1 MATIA
6 TLAIN
11 LIGNVSGLK
20 SALGEA
26 QQSIKATAE
35 SLKSV
40 GTKMTAAVSLPIL
53 GVAGAALK
61 GAAEMEQL
69 EVAFTTMLRSGDKA
83 KALMADLTAFS
94 AETPFELPEVV
105 SAGKMLLAYGVAA
118 DDVKGTLRQL
128 GDIAAGVGAPI
139 GDIAYLFGTA
149 RVQGRLF
156 AADINQFTNRGIPII
171 SALAK
176 TMGVAE
182 GSIKKMTE
190 EGKIGFP
197 ELQKALDYLTNS
209 GGQFEGLM
217 AAQSQTL
224 AGLFSTLKDNIGITL
239 ATIGRS
245 IVEAFDLRTKLGSA
259 LETLGRVKDFIVNL
273 AQTNPALLKTAVII
287 AAVAAAIGP
296 LLVGLGAVVGAVGNL
311 VPVVGALTSAFAF
324 LLSPL
329 GLAIAGLAALFYF
342 DVGGIRTKFVEL
354 GQSIWEFGQRVVAI
368 TPALATDLK
377 DAIEWIWA
385 GDAANIDWWN
395 DITDGLV
402 QMGLIGQETGDSLAE
417 SLYYAGT
424 AAGDFKDAIEWIWTG
439 QAANIDWWN
448 DITDSLVQMGL
459 IGQETGDALAESL
472 YYAGTAAG
480 DFKDAIEWIWT
491 GQAANIDWW
500 NDITDSLVQMGIIG
514 QETGDILAESLYYA
528 GVAAGNFKD
537 AVTQAWSDM
546 PGALSA
552 AWATMSGTLT
562 QMWTW
567 LQINIPLAL
576 ATVQTW
582 STSAWST
589 VSGAVTQAWSTVG
602 PTLTQLW
609 TWLQVNIPLALATV
623 QQWFTTAWA
632 AAPGALS
639 AAWATMSG
647 TLTQMWTWLQIN
659 IPLALATV
667 QTWSGTAWATMST
680 AVTQAWATIQ
690 SVLEQLRAGF
700 EAVVTFLAPSLTRLQ
715 SSFTTMAAKFGEMG
729 PLFADLQESIGS
741 VISALMPL
749 IQSFGVSIGA
759 ALGVVAVFAVNTLS
773 AVFEALPGVVEAVV
787 SQVTAI
793 LDLIATTVQS
803 VTQIVTGVLTGDF
816 ASAWEG
822 VKTLI
827 GGVNTYVQTTLG
839 NLGATVLVAFT
850 LVRSVLVTTFTDLAT
865 SLGLDGLLAQL
876 NGFKES
882 VVTTVNTVKTT
893 VSGAWL
899 SIKESIALTV
909 ETFAWSDFVDA
920 LVWPIATIDAF
931 AWSTFVNALV
941 WPVGTINAFA
951 WSTFVKALKW
961 PLAIS
966 SFSWSS
972 FIDKLQWPQIPSIP
986 QNWWQYFNPF
996 GGGEDSA
1003 DNGVSSSGSI
1013 GPNGASTNALGT
1025 QYWRGGATWVGDGG
1039 KPELV
1044 VLPRGSQV
1052 IPERFAGAG
1061 AGGPAVVVDKI
1072 IVNNEAD
1079 AYLWAYEVDDL
1090 RRRRRR

>member
-1 MATIA
+1 LRAIFPVATIA

-26 QQSIKATAE
+26 QQSIKATSE

-342 DVGGIRTKFVEL
+342 DVGGIRSKFVEL

-377 DAIEWIWA
+377 DAIEWIW
-385 GDAANIDWWN
+385 
-395 DITDGLV
+395 
-402 QMGLIGQETGDSLAE
+402 
-417 SLYYAGT
+417 
-424 AAGDFKDAIEWIWTG
+424 
-439 QAANIDWWN
+439 
-448 DITDSLVQMGL
+448 
-459 IGQETGDALAESL
+459 
-472 YYAGTAAG
+472 
-480 DFKDAIEWIWT
+480 T

-514 QETGDILAESLYYA
+514 QDKGDALAESLYNA
-528 GVAAGNFKD
+528 GVTIDQIKTKITDGWIFIRDTVNI
-537 AVTQAWSDM
+537 AVAEFSWSDFIE
-546 PGALSA
+546 AFT
-552 AWATMSGTLT
+552 WDNVVATMNDWGDYIQSLD
-562 QMWTW
+562 
-567 LQINIPLAL
+567 
-576 ATVQTW
+576 
-582 STSAWST
+582 WST
-589 VSGAVTQAWSTVG
+589 VIDGALDWAQYIGDLQWDSIVTALDWALYITELAWDTFLSGFGEWGTYVKELQWSVFVTAVDLTAYVGYLAWTDYLSGEDFSWSNFIADLTDWSTYVKVLNWPAFLGEVIWSNYISKLEWTDVTSFEWSDYITQLSSWADYIKVLNWPAYLGEFAWSRYIS
-602 PTLTQLW
+602 QL
-609 TWLQVNIPLALATV
+609 
-623 QQWFTTAWA
+623 
-632 AAPGALS
+632 
-639 AAWATMSG
+639 
-647 TLTQMWTWLQIN
+647 
-659 IPLALATV
+659 
-667 QTWSGTAWATMST
+667 TWSEFITALNEWGTW
-680 AVTQAWATIQ
+680 
-690 SVLEQLRAGF
+690 
-700 EAVVTFLAPSLTRLQ
+700 
-715 SSFTTMAAKFGEMG
+715 
-729 PLFADLQESIGS
+729 
-741 VISALMPL
+741 ISAL
-749 IQSFGVSIGA
+749 SWSEF
-759 ALGVVAVFAVNTLS
+759 
-773 AVFEALPGVVEAVV
+773 
-787 SQVTAI
+787 
-793 LDLIATTVQS
+793 
-803 VTQIVTGVLTGDF
+803 IV
-816 ASAWEG
+816 
-822 VKTLI
+822 K
-827 GGVNTYVQTTLG
+827 
-839 NLGATVLVAFT
+839 
-850 LVRSVLVTTFTDLAT
+850 LA
-865 SLGLDGLLAQL
+865 
-876 NGFKES
+876 E
-882 VVTTVNTVKTT
+882 
-893 VSGAWL
+893 
-899 SIKESIALTV
+899 
-909 ETFAWSDFVDA
+909 
-920 LVWPIATIDAF
+920 
-931 AWSTFVNALV
+931 
-941 WPVGTINAFA
+941 
-951 WSTFVKALKW
+951 
-961 PLAIS
+961 
-966 SFSWSS
+966 WSS
-972 FIDKLQWPQIPSIP
+972 FISPLSWTSFVFALNWSQFVPRLQWPSISWPGWKSFIPSFSWPQIPSVP